1 MNSQN
6 HQNELQCGQF
16 EAMLADALDGTLTA
30 AGRQA
35 FDAHAQS
42 CSVCAPMLAEAH
54 QGLRWLKTLEELEPP
69 KNLLHNILAATSMA
83 EVRSPAET
91 AARARN
97 TGVRHLL
104 AGLLHSRFAASFS
117 MAFFSLTLTLT
128 VAGVRISDL
137 ANAVTHP
144 GSLRKAIVLQY
155 TQVES
160 SMVKYYE
167 NMRLVYEVES
177 RVKALRKAT
186 AQPEEKER
194 DKSKDKNNPN
204 DTSGN
209 PQRHDDYSLEQGES
223 ILAWSIVTPEGA
235 KP

>member
-54 QGLRWLKTLEELEPP
+54 QGLRWLNTLEELEPP

-83 EVRSPAET
+83 EVHSPAEA
-91 AARARN
+91 AARRRN
-97 TGVRHLL
+97 TGFQHLL
-104 AGLLHSRFAASFS
+104 AGLMHSRFAAACS

-128 VAGVRISDL
+128 VAGVHISDL
-137 ANAVTHP
+137 ASAVTHP

-160 SMVKYYE
+160 SVVKYYE

-186 AQPEEKER
+186 AQPDEKDR
-194 DKSKDKNNPN
+194 DRPKDKNNPN

-209 PQRHDDYSLEQGES
+209 PQRHDDYSLEQGER

>member
-30 AGRQA
+30 AGQQA

-42 CSVCAPMLAEAH
+42 CSVCAPMLAETH
-54 QGLRWLKTLEELEPP
+54 QGLRWLKTLEDVDPP
-69 KNLLHNILAATSMA
+69 KNLVHNILAATSMA
-83 EVRSPAET
+83 EVHTPAEA
-91 AARARN
+91 AARGRN
-97 TGVRHLL
+97 TGLGHML

-144 GSLRKAIVLQY
+144 ASLRKAVVLEY

-160 SMVKYYE
+160 SVVKYYE

-177 RVKALRKAT
+177 QVKALRKAT
-186 AQPEEKER
+186 AQPEEKDR
-194 DKSKDKNNPN
+194 DKPKDKNNPN

-209 PQRHDDYSLEQGES
+209 PQHHDDYSQERDEH

>member
-6 HQNELQCGQF
+6 QNELQCGQF
-16 EAMLADALDGTLTA
+16 EALLADALDGTLTA
-30 AGRQA
+30 TTRQA

-69 KNLLHNILAATSMA
+69 KNLLHNIVAATSMA
-83 EVRSPAET
+83 EVHSLAEA
-91 AARARN
+91 AARRRN
-97 TGVRHLL
+97 TGFRQLL
-104 AGLLHSRFAASFS
+104 PGLLHSRFATSFS
-117 MAFFSLTLTLT
+117 MAFFSITLTLT

-137 ANAVTHP
+137 TNAVTHP
-144 GSLRKAIVLQY
+144 GSLRKAVVLEY

-160 SMVKYYE
+160 SVVKYYE

-186 AQPEEKER
+186 SQPEEKER
-194 DKSKDKNNPN
+194 DKSKDKNTPN

-209 PQRHDDYSLEQGES
+209 PQRHEDYSQERDAS